1 MFDQYQDILSV
12 FEVAEALCI
21 GKNRVYELLGS
32 GSLKG
37 FQIGRVWK
45 IPRENLTEY
54 IRSQSRDNDGSR
66 SVPKK

>member
-12 FEVAEALCI
+12 FDVAESLCV
-21 GKNRVYELLGS
+21 GKNRVYELLGN

-54 IRSQSRDNDGSR
+54 IRSQSRDNDGSH
-66 SVPKK
+66 SAPKK

>member
-12 FEVAEALCI
+12 FDVAEALCI
-21 GKNRVYELLGS
+21 GKNRVYELLGN

-54 IRSQSRDNDGSR
+54 IHAQSQINAGSH
-66 SVPKK
+66 SAKK